1 MEIGTP
7 ENSLIAVLLP
17 YRKRA
22 FSLIEVLLVLA
33 LVGVLLGI
41 VAGNA
46 GAFLSGSNF
55 EQPERVLK
63 KAVLDAVYRASESK
77 EARYIDYSEGNA
89 SFLLRNSGGEVLS
102 VHAVYKEMN
111 SEIRKDPKLIPKVS
125 FYAVG
130 PMAVADGGAG
140 SSKYE
145 GDELLLER
153 VRFHYS
159 SMTPFYANIVF
170 KDNENYFLFDPFSG
184 YLVKDEK

>member
-1 MEIGTP
+1 MEIGIP
-7 ENSLIAVLLP
+7 ENSLSAVPLS
-17 YRKRA
+17 YRKRG

-33 LVGVLLGI
+33 LVGVLLGL

-63 KAVLDAVYRASESK
+63 KAVLDAVYSASESK
-77 EARYIDYSEGNA
+77 EARYIDYSDENA
-89 SFLLRNSGGEVLS
+89 SFLLRNSVGEVLS

-111 SEIRKDPKLIPKVS
+111 SEIRNDPKLIPKVS

-130 PMAVADGGAG
+130 PMAGADGGAG

-153 VRFHYS
+153 VYFHNN
-159 SMTPFYANIVF
+159 SMTPFYAKIIF
-170 KDNENYFLFDPFSG
+170 KDKEDEFLFDSFSG